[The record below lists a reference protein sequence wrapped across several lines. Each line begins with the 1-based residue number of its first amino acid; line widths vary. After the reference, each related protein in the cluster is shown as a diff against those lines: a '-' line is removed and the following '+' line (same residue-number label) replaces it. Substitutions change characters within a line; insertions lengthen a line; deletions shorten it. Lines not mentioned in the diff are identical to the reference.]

1 MKYCIILV
9 EGIEAKQSEES
20 IFIEHR
26 GSNYFYICVFLVCF
40 YLHKAH
46 FCMLVLIIAQ
56 LSLDLRALTGSKP
69 C

>member
-1 MKYCIILV
+1 V

-20 IFIEHR
+20 IFMEHR
-26 GSNYFYICVFLVCF
+26 GSNNFNICVFFVRF

-46 FCMLVLIIAQ
+46 VFMLVLIIAQ
-56 LSLDLRALTGSKP
+56 LSLDLRALAGSKP